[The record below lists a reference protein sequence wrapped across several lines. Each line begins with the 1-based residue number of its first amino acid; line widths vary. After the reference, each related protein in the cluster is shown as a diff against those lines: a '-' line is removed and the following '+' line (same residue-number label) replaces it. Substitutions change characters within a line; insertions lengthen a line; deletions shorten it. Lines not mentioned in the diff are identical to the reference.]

1 MNIIVTT
8 DGNIPSKKAHS
19 FSVMKMAQG
28 FHQVGEQV
36 SVVSLLSFPIMR
48 EFLNFKNI
56 YDHYGVTDRIRI
68 KLLPVFNWD
77 FITKSTNA
85 AGFHRRAIQYIRKK
99 NPAFVY
105 CRSYI
110 TAYNSVKAGIPAFL
124 ETHTT
129 LYDHPDLVKIYD
141 VCRYPNFLG
150 LITIHAN
157 IKKEHVK
164 RGIPEDKV
172 IVLEDGVDLERFEIS
187 DKRDYWREMLGLPQN
202 KKLVVYCG
210 HLYDEKGIEHILRTA
225 IELKAVPDVRF
236 LIVGGNE
243 SDIGRWKRYC
253 DQGKITNVM
262 FKGFVDNFEVPKYLR
277 SADVL
282 IMPYKTD
289 IDYQIMDIDSTSPL
303 KLFEYMASKRPIV
316 SSDIPAISK
325 VLQHNH
331 SALLAEPNNIAQIAK
346 NVRDLLDNVEDA
358 NRLADN
364 ASEEVKK
371 YEWME
376 RCKKIISIYERYQ
389 VRVNRKNE
397 FHLNAGNRTGDVHNE
412 RNI

>member
-28 FHQVGEQV
+28 FHQVGEDV
-36 SVVSLLSFPIMR
+36 TVVSLLSFPVMR
-48 EFLNFKNI
+48 EFLHFKSI
-56 YDHYGVTDRIRI
+56 YDHYGVTEGVRI
-68 KLLPVFNWD
+68 KLLPVVHWD
-77 FITKSTNA
+77 FFTKSSNA
-85 AGFHRRAIQYIRKK
+85 AGFHRKALRYIRKK
-99 NPAFVY
+99 KPAFVY

-129 LYDHPDLVKIYD
+129 LYDHPDLGKIYD
-141 VCRYPNFLG
+141 VCRQPNFLG

-157 IKKEHVK
+157 IKKEHLK
-164 RGIPEDKV
+164 RGVPEDKV
-172 IVLEDGVDLERFEIS
+172 LVLEDGVDLYRFEIS
-187 DKRDYWREMLGLPQN
+187 DKKDYWREVLGLPQN
-202 KKLVVYCG
+202 KRLVAYCG
-210 HLYDEKGIEHILRTA
+210 HLYDEKGIEHILLTA
-225 IELKAVPDVRF
+225 TELKAFPDVMF
-236 LIVGGNE
+236 LIVGGYE
-243 SDIGRWKRYC
+243 SDIVRWKSYC
-253 DQGKITNVM
+253 DQRNVTNVT
-262 FKGFVDNFEVPKYLR
+262 FKGFVDNSEVPKYLR

-289 IDYQIMDIDSTSPL
+289 IDYRIMDIDSTSPL

-331 SALLAEPNNIAQIAK
+331 SALLAEPNNIGQLARY
-346 NVRDLLDNVEDA
+346 VRELLDNHEDA
-358 NRLADN
+358 SRLAGN

-376 RCKKIISIYERYQ
+376 RCKKIISIYEGYR
-389 VRVNRKNE
+389 VRTNKKGE
-397 FHLNAGNRTGDVHNE
+397 HHLQGE
-412 RNI
+412 S